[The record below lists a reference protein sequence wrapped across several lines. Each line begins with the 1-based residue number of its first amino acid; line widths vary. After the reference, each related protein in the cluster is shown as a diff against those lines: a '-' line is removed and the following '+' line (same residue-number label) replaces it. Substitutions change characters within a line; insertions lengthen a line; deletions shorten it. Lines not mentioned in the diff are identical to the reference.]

1 MAIDKNELETRL
13 EQIQIEKTGFEETY
27 QSVMI
32 LMDSLRSV
40 LKKTYLTYLNNNKT
54 IEQEKDLNLN
64 EIISSLKIFEDII
77 DEYLKLKSK
86 KKKNK

>member
-1 MAIDKNELETRL
+1 MEIDKNELETRL

-40 LKKTYLTYLNNNKT
+40 LKKTYLFSAAVCMFCCKPKKYLQNMLFYLCLK
-54 IEQEKDLNLN
+54 QL
-64 EIISSLKIFEDII
+64 SVKIF
-77 DEYLKLKSK
+77 
-86 KKKNK
+86 

>member
-1 MAIDKNELETRL
+1 MEIDKNELETRL

-54 IEQEKDLNLN
+54 IEQEKELNLN

-86 KKKNK
+86 KKKKK